1 MSAKRGTAC
10 AHVVFHLHAGRL
22 QRRIVGVRGGC
33 RIAAPDEVGVL
44 NEHREAG
51 PPTVYLDVDGV
62 VTTVGYQRRV
72 GKHRL
77 NPVQVAL
84 VASLVREFDAR
95 VVVSSTWRIDDCR
108 PTLVEA
114 GLPKTCFHPDWRTA
128 ILPSSRDAETGGM
141 LPAERA
147 GRGDE
152 ITEHATRN
160 RITDYL
166 VLDDVAV
173 GPAHAGRHVRPVA
186 EFGLS
191 EADGVLARRLL
202 AGMAGVRRTMGRN
215 DSRLM
220 NADLRF
226 CRD

>member
-1 MSAKRGTAC
+1 MNE
-10 AHVVFHLHAGRL
+10 
-22 QRRIVGVRGGC
+22 RGG
-33 RIAAPDEVGVL
+33 ATPL
-44 NEHREAG
+44 
-51 PPTVYLDVDGV
+51 TVYLDVDGV

-72 GKHRL
+72 GKDRL
-77 NPVQVAL
+77 DPAQVAL
-84 VASLVREFDAR
+84 VAGLVREFDAR

-108 PTLVEA
+108 PTLIEA
-114 GLPKTCFHPDWRTA
+114 GLPEACFHPDWRTA
-128 ILPSSRDAETGGM
+128 ILPTSRDAETGGM

-166 VLDDVAV
+166 VLDDVEV
-173 GPAHAGRHVRPVA
+173 GPAHAGRHVRPAA

-202 AGMAGVRRTMGRN
+202 AGMDEARRTTGRN
-215 DSRLM
+215 GAPPATD
-220 NADLRF
+220 DLRF
-226 CRD
+226 RRD

>member
-1 MSAKRGTAC
+1 M
-10 AHVVFHLHAGRL
+10 
-22 QRRIVGVRGGC
+22 
-33 RIAAPDEVGVL
+33 
-44 NEHREAG
+44 NEHNEAG
-51 PPTVYLDVDGV
+51 QPTVYLDVDGV
-62 VTTVGYQRRV
+62 VTTVGYQRQA
-72 GKHRL
+72 GKDKL
-77 NPVQVAL
+77 DPVQVAR
-84 VASLVREFDAR
+84 VASLVRDFNAR

-108 PTLVEA
+108 PTLVAA
-114 GLPKTCFHPDWRTA
+114 GLPETCFHPDWRTA

-141 LPAERA
+141 LSAEQA

-202 AGMAGVRRTMGRN
+202 AGLEEARRAMGRN
-215 DSRLM
+215 GSHTTT
-220 NADLRF
+220 ADLRSR
-226 CRD
+226 RD